1 MYNYQYVVVG
11 VCISTNGNNNY
22 GSVMYSYHGGPSSV
36 SGNGGS
42 IVPVNGVVVDT
53 WASSN
58 CAGTATNTNVL
69 QAPTTQGSLATY
81 TFYTTLPTA
90 PGTSAITR

>member
-1 MYNYQYVVVG
+1 
-11 VCISTNGNNNY
+11 
-22 GSVMYSYHGGPSSV
+22 
-36 SGNGGS
+36 
-42 IVPVNGVVVDT
+42 VDT
-53 WASSN
+53 WASSSN